1 MMFLVD
7 VFRDP
12 AGVLLGVLFPRD
24 QLLVDEGAGSFLD
37 LAVGVGEGVR
47 GRHGGTVQEETGEA

>member
-1 MMFLVD
+1 
-7 VFRDP
+7 
-12 AGVLLGVLFPRD
+12 VLLGVLFPRD